1 MIIIQSVG
9 VLLCLVL
16 VVGFGLAILPAIR
29 ADRGDHMLHRPES
42 NCPEC
47 DNPEGES

>member
-16 VVGFGLAILPAIR
+16 MVGFGLAILPAIR
-29 ADRGDHMLHRPES
+29 ADQADHLLHHPNS
-42 NCPEC
+42 KCPEC
-47 DNPEGES
+47 EGES